1 MKSLFVCGL
10 IFLAAL
16 VAFGANDTHGPVFQL
31 RLASSEPSDKAER
44 MILVN
49 KDKFNEVLY
58 VEKKILLD
66 QSAVKSAKA
75 VNDKTRKQASVLIVF
90 TGAGRKQFAEVTRE
104 NTGRRLAIIIN
115 GQILTAP
122 VIRAEVPGGKAE
134 ITGNF
139 DYKEA
144 RELARKITTAVTKH

>member
-1 MKSLFVCGL
+1 MKSFFVCGL
-10 IFLAAL
+10 IFLTAL
-16 VAFGANDTHGPVFQL
+16 TALGADKSHDPAFQL
-31 RLASSEPSDKAER
+31 RLVSPGPSDQTER

-75 VNDKTRKQASVLIVF
+75 VNGKARKQASVSIVF
-90 TGAGRKQFAEVTRE
+90 TGAGRKQFADVTRE
-104 NTGRRLAIIIN
+104 NVGRRLAIVIG
-115 GQILTAP
+115 GQLLTAP

-144 RELARKITTAVTKH
+144 RELAQKITTALKKQ